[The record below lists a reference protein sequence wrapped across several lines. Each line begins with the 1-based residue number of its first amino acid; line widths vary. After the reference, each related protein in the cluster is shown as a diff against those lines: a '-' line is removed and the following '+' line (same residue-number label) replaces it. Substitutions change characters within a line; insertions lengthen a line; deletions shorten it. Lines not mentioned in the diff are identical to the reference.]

1 MHVTRIRHVLSRDH
15 FDLNL
20 GASSPSCDSACLPP
34 FLLPHKSKCPRP
46 KVVFFLRTLA
56 VLVRVRRCLITCK
69 HSDDSQTPPASLHG

>member
-34 FLLPHKSKCPRP
+34 FLLLHKSKCPHPRA
-46 KVVFFLRTLA
+46 VFFSRTLEG
-56 VLVRVRRCLITCK
+56 LVRV
-69 HSDDSQTPPASLHG
+69 